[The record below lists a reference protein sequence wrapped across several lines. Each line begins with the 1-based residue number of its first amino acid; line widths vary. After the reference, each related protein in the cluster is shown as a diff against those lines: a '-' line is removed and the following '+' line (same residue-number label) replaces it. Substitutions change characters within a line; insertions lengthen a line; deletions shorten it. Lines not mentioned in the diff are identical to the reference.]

1 MIFITVPFN
10 EQLFSSRLSMVL
22 IYTLLR
28 LNVYPVLVA
37 GWTSNSGY
45 ALIGGLRSVA
55 QTISYEVSLALVFLF
70 FFTLMGSLRTFDSV
84 LQGPLGSKAWAFLPM
99 VGVWLISCLAET
111 NRTPFDFAEG
121 ESELVSGFN
130 VEYGSLGFAVIFI
143 AEYGMILFISLLFSY
158 IFMGVRITAAALYLA
173 VGAIRS
179 AWVWVRTTFPR
190 YRYDKL
196 INLTWKV
203 YLPSALSIFMYA
215 LVLNL

>member
-1 MIFITVPFN
+1 VAFVTLLERKILGLRQLRKGPNKVSLAGIFQPFSDAIKLFTKENLTPSLANLRLFILSPALRISIILMIFITVPFN

-84 LQGPLGSKAWAFLPM
+84 LQGPLGSKA
-99 VGVWLISCLAET
+99 
-111 NRTPFDFAEG
+111 
-121 ESELVSGFN
+121 
-130 VEYGSLGFAVIFI
+130 
-143 AEYGMILFISLLFSY
+143 
-158 IFMGVRITAAALYLA
+158 
-173 VGAIRS
+173 
-179 AWVWVRTTFPR
+179 
-190 YRYDKL
+190 
-196 INLTWKV
+196 
-203 YLPSALSIFMYA
+203 
-215 LVLNL
+215 